1 MKKITVPGSKSLS
14 NRALLLAAISDKPV
28 VISNLLESDD
38 TVYMRGALEAFG
50 VRFES
55 VSGGLKVHPAKTPLM
70 PLKKG
75 DEKEYLFIGN
85 SGTSSRFLSCLS
97 LLLEEGA
104 CLPLTGNK
112 YMQRRPQGDLMKALK
127 QAGVKVECQKEEGY
141 FPVVFSRSTLR
152 ANFEDQSQPLALEI
166 SGRVSSQSLSGL
178 LMVGCGLPHGL
189 KIMVTDGI
197 PSWPY
202 VEMTL
207 KLLAQW
213 GIEASVNEDR
223 TVFEVQ
229 PSMKAPEVYAVPSD
243 MSSASYPVAWS
254 LLKKEP
260 VEITNWGRETL
271 QGDEGF
277 LEIVERC
284 GGSWKKKGE
293 SVTINP
299 PEVLQPIGDFNWEAM
314 PDVSMTGM
322 VLAACADGSSH
333 FTGLESLRVKECDRI
348 VAMEQLR
355 AFGIEVEVEGD
366 EVRIRGNVECRM
378 SNDELRIKKTTHSS
392 LPTINS
398 YDDHRIAMCFG
409 ILKSYLGLGS
419 DPHQE
424 EVLEISDSHCVAK
437 TWPNFWSA
445 LSAWEDQ
452 LRLVSGIILSREQR
466 TESKEQNQY
475 LIVKKPRKDFAWQ
488 FPQGGIDEGETGL
501 QAAKREL
508 MEECGSGLSV
518 KFKGERSVGM
528 YRYLFPAGFERWEA
542 RRVGAQVDFYQADYI
557 SGEVVV
563 DGDEIVD
570 HQWVSFWDLED
581 YFQSSYW
588 QSVKDFL

>member
-14 NRALLLAAISDKPV
+14 NRALLLAALSDKPV

-55 VSGGLKVHPAKTPLM
+55 IAAGLKVYPCQVPLATKIDTP
-70 PLKKG
+70 
-75 DEKEYLFIGN
+75 LFIGN
-85 SGTSSRFLSCLS
+85 AGTAARFLSCLG
-97 LLLEEGA
+97 LLLAPDQGFGLDGVDRMRERPQADLMEALRTAGVRVKCEGEEGF
-104 CLPLTGNK
+104 
-112 YMQRRPQGDLMKALK
+112 
-127 QAGVKVECQKEEGY
+127 
-141 FPVVFSRSTLR
+141 FPVAFTGVETSGLV
-152 ANFEDQSQPLALEI
+152 ELEI
-166 SGRVSSQSLSGL
+166 SGRISSQFLSGL
-178 LMVGCGLPHGL
+178 LLVGARTPQGL
-189 KIMVTDGI
+189 KITVTDGI

-223 TVFEVQ
+223 TIFEVK
-229 PSMKAPEVYAVPSD
+229 SGMNAPAVYLVPSD

-254 LLKKEP
+254 LLKKQP
-260 VEITNWGRETL
+260 VEITNWGQETL

-284 GGSWKKKGE
+284 GGSWEKQGA
-293 SVTINP
+293 SVTITP
-299 PEVLQPIGDFNWEAM
+299 PKVLQPIGDFDWEAM

-322 VLAACADGSSH
+322 VLATCAAGESR

-355 AFGIEVEVEGD
+355 QFGAAIEVNGD
-366 EVRIRGNVECRM
+366 EMIIVGGKVKADVGEVD
-378 SNDELRIKKTTHSS
+378 SF
-392 LPTINS
+392 
-398 YDDHRIAMCFG
+398 DDHRIAMCFG

-424 EVLEISDSHCVAK
+424 EMVKITDSHCVGK
-437 TWPNFWSA
+437 TWPLFWSA

-452 LRLVSGIILSREQR
+452 LRLVSGMIVKK
-466 TESKEQNQY
+466 ESQY

-488 FPQGGIDEGETGL
+488 FPQGGVDDGETGL

-508 MEECGSGLSV
+508 MEECGAGLSV
-518 KFKGERSVGM
+518 KFKGERPVGM

-542 RRVGAQVDFYQADYI
+542 RRVGAQVDFYMADYL
-557 SGEVVV
+557 SGEVEV
-563 DGDEIVD
+563 DGAEIID
-570 HQWVSFWDLED
+570 HKWVSISELEG
-581 YFQSSYW
+581 YFEDSYW
-588 QSVKDFL
+588 QSIKDFI